1 MNVERVSVTSRACIL
16 YDASR
21 VRKSIESVFDQGWW
35 AVNGT
40 IEEVTGG
47 RASVFLLRHQTDSW
61 VLRHYRRGGLIANVS
76 ADRYIWTGE
85 SRCRSFAEWR
95 LLAQL
100 HSLGLPVPAP
110 VAARYIRGAL
120 TYTADL
126 ITEFLH
132 DTISLAKAMLS
143 SPLDEDVWHSVGR
156 TIASFHAQGVH
167 HADLNAHNV
176 LLRLRPATSGLYQA
190 RRATDVY
197 LVDFDRGQIREPGEW
212 EAHVLARFRR
222 SLEKVSRLAGQ
233 VFEDRC
239 WLWMMEGY
247 ADGERRTADG
257 DKAG

>member
-1 MNVERVSVTSRACIL
+1 MSAERVTLAGRGCIL

-21 VRKSIESVFDQGWW
+21 VRKPIESVFDQSWW
-35 AVNGT
+35 AANGT
-40 IEEVTGG
+40 IAKVTGG
-47 RASVFLLRHQTDSW
+47 RASVFLLEHEEESW
-61 VLRHYRRGGLIANVS
+61 VLRHYRRGGVIANVS

-95 LLAQL
+95 LLARLQ
-100 HSLGLPVPAP
+100 SLGLPVPVP
-110 VAARYIRGAL
+110 VAARYVRGAF

-132 DTISLAKAMLS
+132 DTISLAKAMAS
-143 SPLDEDVWHSVGR
+143 SQVHEAVWHSVGR

-176 LLRLRPATSGLYQA
+176 MLRLPSSRSELEPGRHAPNVFL
-190 RRATDVY
+190 
-197 LVDFDRGQIREPGEW
+197 LDFDRGKIRETGEW
-212 EAHVLARFRR
+212 EADVLARFRR

-239 WLWMMEGY
+239 WLWVMEGY
-247 ADGERRTADG
+247 GEH
-257 DKAG
+257 

>member
-1 MNVERVSVTSRACIL
+1 MNVERVSVTARACIL

-21 VRKSIESVFDQGWW
+21 VRKSIESVFDRSWW
-35 AVNGT
+35 AKNGT

-47 RASVFLLRHQTDSW
+47 RASVFLLRHQADSW
-61 VLRHYRRGGLIANVS
+61 VLRHYRRGGFIANFS

-95 LLAQL
+95 LLARL

-110 VAARYIRGAL
+110 VAARYVRGAL

-132 DTISLAKAMLS
+132 DTISLAKAIS
-143 SPLDEDVWHSVGR
+143 SSQLDEALWHAVGR

-176 LLRLRPATSGLYQA
+176 LLRLSPSTSQLDKD
-190 RRATDVY
+190 RRATNVY
-197 LVDFDRGQIREPGEW
+197 LLDFDRGRIREPGEW
-212 EAHVLARFRR
+212 EAEVLARFRR

-247 ADGERRTADG
+247 AGGERRAADG
-257 DKAG
+257 GR

>member
-1 MNVERVSVTSRACIL
+1 MSVERVTLAGRGCIL

-21 VRKSIESVFDQGWW
+21 VRKPIDSVFDRGWW
-35 AVNGT
+35 AANGT
-40 IEEVTGG
+40 IEEVPGG
-47 RASVFLLRHQTDSW
+47 RASVFLLSVEQDSW
-61 VLRHYRRGGLIANVS
+61 VLRHYRRGGFIANIS

-95 LLAQL
+95 LLARL
-100 HSLGLPVPAP
+100 RSLGLPVPIP
-110 VAARYIRGAL
+110 VAARYVRGTL

-132 DTISLAKAMLS
+132 DTISLAKAMTS
-143 SPLDEDVWHSVGR
+143 AQVHEPVWHSVGR

-176 LLRLRPATSGLYQA
+176 MLRLPSCHSELESTSHTA
-190 RRATDVY
+190 DVF
-197 LVDFDRGQIREPGEW
+197 LLDFDRGQIREPGEW
-212 EAHVLARFRR
+212 EADVLARFRR

-239 WLWMMEGY
+239 WLWVMEGY
-247 ADGERRTADG
+247 GKR
-257 DKAG
+257 

>member
-1 MNVERVSVTSRACIL
+1 MSVERVTLADRGCIL

-21 VRKSIESVFDQGWW
+21 VRKPIESVFDRGWW
-35 AVNGT
+35 AANGT

-47 RASVFLLRHQTDSW
+47 RASVFLLRHEEDSW
-61 VLRHYRRGGLIANVS
+61 VLRHYRRGGFIANIS
-76 ADRYIWTGE
+76 ADRYVWTGE

-95 LLAQL
+95 LLARL
-100 HSLGLPVPAP
+100 RSLGLPVPVP
-110 VAARYIRGAL
+110 IAARYVRRTL

-132 DTISLAKAMLS
+132 DTISLAKAMTS
-143 SPLDEDVWHSVGR
+143 SQVHEAVWHSVGR

-176 LLRLRPATSGLYQA
+176 MLRLPSSHSELEPGRHSP
-190 RRATDVY
+190 DVF
-197 LVDFDRGQIREPGEW
+197 LLDFDRGQIREPGEW
-212 EAHVLARFRR
+212 EAEVLQRFRR

-239 WLWMMEGY
+239 WLWVMEGY
-247 ADGERRTADG
+247 GEH
-257 DKAG
+257 

>member
-1 MNVERVSVTSRACIL
+1 MSVEQVTLAGRGCIL

-21 VRKSIESVFDQGWW
+21 VRKPIETAFDRGWW
-35 AVNGT
+35 AANGT

-47 RASVFLLRHQTDSW
+47 RASVFLLHHEEANW
-61 VLRHYRRGGLIANVS
+61 VLRHYRRGGFIANIS

-95 LLAQL
+95 LLARLQ
-100 HSLGLPVPAP
+100 SLGLPVPAP
-110 VAARYIRGAL
+110 VAARYVRGAF

-132 DTISLAKAMLS
+132 DTISLAKAMTS
-143 SPLDEDVWHSVGR
+143 AQVNEPVWHSVGR

-176 LLRLRPATSGLYQA
+176 MLRLPATNSAFEPGA
-190 RRATDVY
+190 NTADVF
-197 LVDFDRGQIREPGEW
+197 LLDFDRGQIREPGEW
-212 EAHVLARFRR
+212 EAEVLARFRR

-239 WLWMMEGY
+239 WLWVMEGY
-247 ADGERRTADG
+247 GEH
-257 DKAG
+257 